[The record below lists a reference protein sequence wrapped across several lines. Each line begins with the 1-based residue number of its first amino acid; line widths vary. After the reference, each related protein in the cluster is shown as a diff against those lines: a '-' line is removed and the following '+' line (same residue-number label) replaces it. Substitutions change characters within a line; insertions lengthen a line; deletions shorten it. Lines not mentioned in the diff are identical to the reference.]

1 VLAALYARVSSEQQ
15 VLTGTIQSQLA
26 AVRAYVAQRGVV
38 IPPERE
44 FVDDGYSGATL
55 IRPALERL
63 RDLAA
68 AGGLEHLY
76 VLAPDRLARK
86 YAYQVLLLEEFA
98 RAGVH
103 VIFLTHPLPTT
114 PTEELLLQVQGML
127 AEYERAQLAERS
139 RRGKRHAAQSG
150 RISILTNA
158 PYGYR
163 YVRKPTREGEARYE
177 VVPDEARVVQQMF
190 AWVAEERLS
199 IAAVGRRLEAASIR
213 TRKGRAVWDRSV
225 IWGMLRNP
233 AYIGRAAWGK
243 TRLGPWQAPLRAGH
257 GRQVPPRRVASVGAV
272 PPDEW
277 IAIPVPAIVDEAV
290 FAAVQEQLAENQQRL
305 RANPHGVRYLLQG
318 LLVCGCCGYAFYG
331 RTQPTTRRELVY
343 YRCSGSDAHRWHGTR
358 ICTNSELRADGLDA
372 IVWEH
377 VRGILE
383 EPERL
388 RAEYQRRMSAPAPVL
403 PPEEIQL
410 NSQRQQLRQGLERL
424 IDSYAEGLI
433 AKEEF
438 EPRVRRLRERLGHLE
453 EQVQQQQAQQQRQ
466 QELEAVLASWEDF
479 ARQVRAG
486 LEEVDWATRRSIIRA
501 VVGRIEVGPDQVS
514 VVFRVGPGPPTL
526 RVSSDLHYCTWR
538 ELAGAFHDHM
548 GNAQV
553 GEPVGQGEQ
562 AGRHGAE
569 GAHGAHDLAGRGR
582 SEGGGG
588 EGLLV
593 DIQAGTMGKG

>member
-1 VLAALYARVSSEQQ
+1 MNSVLAALYARVSSEQQ

-26 AVRAYVAQRGVV
+26 SLRAHVAERGLV

-44 FVDDGYSGATL
+44 FVDDGYSGASL

-68 AGGLEHLY
+68 AGGLDQLY

-86 YAYQVLLLEEFA
+86 YAYQVLLLEELA
-98 RAGVH
+98 RAGVQ
-103 VIFLTHPLPTT
+103 VVFLTHPVPTT

-139 RRGKRHAAQSG
+139 RRGKRPAAQSG

-177 VVPDEARVVQQMF
+177 LVPDEARVVQQMF
-190 AWVAEERLS
+190 AWVAEEGLS
-199 IAAVGRRLEAASIR
+199 IAAVGRRLEAAGIR
-213 TRKGRAVWDRSV
+213 TRKGRSVWDRSV

-257 GRQVPPRRVASVGAV
+257 GRQVPPRRVASVGLV
-272 PPDEW
+272 PPEEW
-277 IAIPVPAIVDEAV
+277 IAITVPAIVDETL
-290 FAAVQEQLAENQQRL
+290 FAAVQEQLAENQQRR

-372 IVWEH
+372 AVWEQ
-377 VRGILE
+377 VRCVLE

-388 RAEYQRRMSAPAPVL
+388 RAEYQRRLTAPATTA
-403 PPEEIQL
+403 PPEETALRGQV
-410 NSQRQQLRQGLERL
+410 QQLRQGLGRL

-433 AKEEF
+433 SKEEF
-438 EPRVRRLRERLGHLE
+438 EPRVRHLRERIGGIE
-453 EQVQQQQAQQQRQ
+453 EQVQQHQDHEQRQ
-466 QELEAVLASWEDF
+466 RELEAVLASWEDF
-479 ARQVRAG
+479 ATQVRSG
-486 LEEVDWATRRSIIRA
+486 LEEAEWATRRAIIRA
-501 VVGRIEVGPDQVS
+501 VVGRVEVGRDQVS
-514 VVFRVGPGPPTL
+514 VIFRVGPGPPTL
-526 RVSSDLHYCTWR
+526 HISTDLHYCTWR
-538 ELAGAFHDHM
+538 VLEA
-548 GNAQV
+548 
-553 GEPVGQGEQ
+553 
-562 AGRHGAE
+562 
-569 GAHGAHDLAGRGR
+569 DL
-582 SEGGGG
+582 
-588 EGLLV
+588 
-593 DIQAGTMGKG
+593 